1 METMNQNNN
10 LENQQKALVS
20 NLCTES
26 RNEFLLYFL
35 KYTKDVD
42 KAEDMTQ
49 QLFMHLLLY
58 KGTILPVT
66 LKGFA
71 FQAARRLIIDDA
83 RTKAR
88 HQKLLDSYLDSSWS
102 DIETTDACQIMTCA
116 QVLNMEKAAIAT
128 LGKKAAEVYE
138 LNRFDGLTTDEIAE
152 RKNAKRRTIESHLYF
167 SRRQVRQLLSRV
179 MVIIVF
185 LFSFLTPLLATNDN
199 GRYLFATQSRIQLAK
214 ERVAND
220 TAMARYWNLLKTKA
234 DAALKKTDLN
244 NMEYVAL
251 AYRMTGKKEYAEN
264 IRKTLLQ
271 FDKNVSWGSAEMLAR
286 KPQWRSDLGQSY
298 KCFLAAVGYN
308 AVRNYLS
315 TSDRSKIAKILY
327 RIGLQPAIGDW
338 INPTTRIHTL
348 NSMGHN
354 WWPACAG
361 QGGMLALSLSEDL
374 PEAKVAARQVLEAM
388 PQWFGFEGDV
398 LQNKPRSFDEAGGMY
413 ESVGYANYGI
423 QEALLFLVA
432 YKNMNPLVN
441 LPKIPQLSKL
451 SDFYFHVSYPTSSI
465 LNCMNFGD
473 TNMFVTGLGNLSLA
487 DYLGYPSKYLG
498 WYAGMVKD
506 GLNREEL
513 YRDHP
518 IGFLYSLYDVKDHVK
533 VPYLPTSH
541 LWKDFGWATMRDS
554 WNKDATMLAVKSGY
568 TWNHS
573 HADANSFILFH
584 HGVNIIK
591 DAGNC
596 SYPLEQY
603 RKYFFQSQ
611 AHNVVL
617 FNGEGQSR
625 EQQYHGA
632 MLQGKLQYMMDGGNM
647 KYLLANGTGP
657 MSDKLI
663 RNFRHFLWL
672 DKVVLVIDDLES
684 YEQGSYE
691 WLWHTNGKTW
701 NNNGRLSV
709 ENGNAAV
716 DILPLYPALMV
727 PSGFVHDYPTY
738 LYITEHKGPI
748 DHHQDQMES
757 YYGLNLPQK
766 AKKVKG
772 ITAILL
778 KDNPKD
784 KDLPVFEKRQGDD
797 WIGVRMTQGDQVT
810 DVYLNQLA
818 DGTLMHSNS
827 WIQADGWT
835 TDAYIL
841 AVTYNKK
848 DGAEKAKRIFV
859 GYGSSLRR
867 QNEVW
872 YSSLSK
878 LYYMQTEQQGKAQF
892 LIDGAAHY
900 DAIFKP
906 LKKTSQVLVNGKLT
920 SVEKAKLGVRIRK

>member
-1 METMNQNNN
+1 MKTMNKIDN
-10 LENQQKALVS
+10 LKNQQ
-20 NLCTES
+20 NLLLGRLCSEN
-26 RNEFLLYFL
+26 RKDFLAYFL
-35 KYTKDVD
+35 KYTKDMD

-49 QLFMHLLLY
+49 QLFLHLLLY
-58 KGTILPVT
+58 KGPILPDT
-66 LKGFA
+66 LKSFA

-83 RTKAR
+83 RRVVCHRNRIDFYTTHFKNE
-88 HQKLLDSYLDSSWS
+88 
-102 DIETTDACQIMTCA
+102 IENVDAQQMMNCA
-116 QVLNMEKAAIAT
+116 QIKKIEKDAIST
-128 LGKKAAEVYE
+128 LGKKASLVYE
-138 LNRFDGLTTDEIAE
+138 LSRFEGLSVDEIAA
-152 RKNAKRRTIESHLYF
+152 KTNTKRRTIESQLYF
-167 SRRQVRQLLSRV
+167 SRRYVRQVLSRV
-179 MVIIVF
+179 MVTVVF
-185 LFSFLTPLLATNDN
+185 LFSLCSLVPAANDN
-199 GRYLFATQSRIQLAK
+199 GRYLFATKSRVDLAKSRITK
-214 ERVAND
+214 EPVMAN
-220 TAMARYWNLLKTKA
+220 YWKSLEDKANKSLKN
-234 DAALKKTDLN
+234 TDLRN
-244 NMEYVAL
+244 VEYVSL

-264 IRKTLLQ
+264 LRKSLLQ
-271 FDKNVSWGSAEMLAR
+271 FEKTATWGSAEMLAR
-286 KPQWRSDLGQSY
+286 KPQWTSDLGQAY
-298 KCFLAAVGYN
+298 KCYLAAVAYN

-315 TSDRSKIAKILY
+315 ASDRKKIAKLLY
-327 RIGLQPAIGDW
+327 RIGLKPAIGDW
-338 INPTTRIHTL
+338 IDPTTRIHSL

-354 WWPACAG
+354 WWAACAG
-361 QGGMLALSLSEDL
+361 QGGMLALSLAEDL

-388 PQWFGFEGDV
+388 PQWFAFEGDV
-398 LQNKPRSFDEAGGMY
+398 LQNKPQSFDEAGGMY
-413 ESVGYANYGI
+413 ESVSYANYGI

-432 YKNMNPLVN
+432 YKNMYPQAQ
-441 LPKIPQLSKL
+441 LPKIPQLNKL
-451 SDFYFHVSYPTSSI
+451 ADFYFNVCYPSSSI
-465 LNCMNFGD
+465 LRCMNFGD
-473 TNMFVTGLGNLSLA
+473 GGSYVTGLGNMSLA
-487 DYLGYPSKYLG
+487 NYLGYPINNLG
-498 WYAGMVKD
+498 WYASMMQD
-506 GLNREEL
+506 GTNKEEL
-513 YRDHP
+513 YRNNP
-518 IGFLYSLYDVKDHVK
+518 IGFLYTIYENDVRT
-533 VPYLPTSH
+533 PLLPTSH
-541 LWKDFGWATMRDS
+541 LWKTFGWATMRDS
-554 WNKDATMLAVKSGY
+554 WQKDATMLAVKSGY
-568 TWNHS
+568 TWNHT

-584 HGVNIIK
+584 HGVDIIK
-591 DAGNC
+591 DGGNC

-617 FNGEGQSR
+617 FNGKGQST

-632 MLQGKLQYMMDGGNM
+632 LLQGKLQYMMDAGNM

-657 MSDKLI
+657 MADKLI

-738 LYITEHKGPI
+738 LYIKEHQGPI
-748 DHHQDQMES
+748 DHHQDQTET
-757 YYGLNLPQK
+757 YYGLNLPQP

-772 ITAILL
+772 LTAIIL

-784 KDLPVFEKRQGDD
+784 KDLPVFAKRQGDD

-920 SVEKAKLGVRIRK
+920 SVEKDKFGVRIQK